1 MSKMANN
8 NDQKNKKTPSAAS
21 TRQMDVWRT
30 LMSQLTRALPTSGV
44 VQLAS
49 NLTSPNHTHNSVNA
63 FMAAFEAAKSG
74 TEHTLITSSLVYK
87 FRGTRMQPMP
97 SGLESRCK
105 TASFTSGEMGGLRVR
120 ALPLRIKS
128 DPFQK

>member
-8 NDQKNKKTPSAAS
+8 TNQKNKKTPSAAS

-30 LMSQLTRALPTSGV
+30 LMSQLTRALPTPGV

-87 FRGTRMQPMP
+87 FRGDENATHAEWIGVPMQDRIFYI
-97 SGLESRCK
+97 GRNGR
-105 TASFTSGEMGGLRVR
+105 TACTGNL
-120 ALPLRIKS
+120 
-128 DPFQK
+128 